1 MREPILQQFFPALHE
16 CPFMAAGRRTQKPS
30 KKVPFEEISELLFS
44 AIKNGDDFVLTREPH
59 FGEEPGTEPVIHIL
73 TGNLITPCRL
83 NGIMGRAAL
92 CEDEGARIVTFREKD
107 LVSGREK

>member
-1 MREPILQQFFPALHE
+1 
-16 CPFMAAGRRTQKPS
+16 MAAGRRTQKS
-30 KKVPFEEISELLFS
+30 SGKIPFEEISKLLFS
-44 AIKNGDDFVLTREPH
+44 ALKNGEDFVLTREPRP
-59 FGEEPGTEPVIHIL
+59 GEEPEPGTEPVIHVL

-92 CEDEGARIVTFREKD
+92 YEDEGARVVTFREKD